1 MATISK
7 IERIAKDMAGKWQA
21 LVSFSD
27 GSAQF
32 FKFQS
37 LPNDKEINAVAE
49 KYLIPDPPESMDER
63 IAKVDP
69 EVKAEIEARALAE
82 GK

>member
-1 MATISK
+1 MAVIINK
-7 IERIAKDMAGKWQA
+7 IERIEKDMAGKWKA

-32 FKFQS
+32 FKFHAS
-37 LPNDKEINAVAE
+37 PTNREITEVAE
-49 KYLIPDPPESMDER
+49 KYLIPDAPISMDER

-69 EVKAEIEARALAE
+69 DVKAEIEKRAKA